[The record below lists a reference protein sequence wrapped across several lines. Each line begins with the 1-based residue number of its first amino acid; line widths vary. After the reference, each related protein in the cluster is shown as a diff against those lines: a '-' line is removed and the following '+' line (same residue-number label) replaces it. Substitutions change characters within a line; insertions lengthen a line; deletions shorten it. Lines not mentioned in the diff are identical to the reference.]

1 MSWGLTK
8 KRGMTGTH
16 AMQRRTEDG
25 MPRERIT
32 SVIGILLSSYRSGR
46 ESVMANAAY
55 YKEIH

>member
-1 MSWGLTK
+1 
-8 KRGMTGTH
+8 MTGTH